1 MAARLTVARIAL
13 RSYPRNLLTRWLRQ
27 RPLVDRPASIVRRWR
42 TAPSG
47 SSPGSRA
54 AQSAWRRR
62 APPSSS
68 RHCTAP
74 PCTAPAVRTAHR
86 QSSAAAREGLV
97 SEVCG
102 ARARLSTMAELV
114 SAVERGG
121 PNRGAGRRRQ
131 EGGDGMC
138 GLSPRG
144 ESRRLLVSRP
154 YEVARRRRG
163 LGQLAQDAG
172 KARACDPTTR
182 SLRNDT
188 CAPKTAREPLQSPLH
203 QRVR

>member
-1 MAARLTVARIAL
+1 MYRK
-13 RSYPRNLLTRWLRQ
+13 
-27 RPLVDRPASIVRRWR
+27 PLVDRPASIVDAGGPRLRAVR
-42 TAPSG
+42 QG
-47 SSPGSRA
+47 HEQLSRLGVA
-54 AQSAWRRR
+54 VLRHHPLDIV
-62 APPSSS
+62 PP
-68 RHCTAP
+68 P

-86 QSSAAAREGLV
+86 QSSASAREGLV

>member
-74 PCTAPAVRTAHR
+74 AVYRPRRPHGSETIVSVGPRRSGERSVWRAR
-86 QSSAAAREGLV
+86 QVIDDG
-97 SEVCG
+97 G
-102 ARARLSTMAELV
+102 ARFGR
-114 SAVERGG
+114 RGG

>member
-13 RSYPRNLLTRWLRQ
+13 RRYPRNLLTRWLRQ

-74 PCTAPAVRTAHR
+74 AVRTAHR
-86 QSSAAAREGLV
+86 QSSASAREGLV

-114 SAVERGG
+114 SAVERGD

-154 YEVARRRRG
+154 YEGG
-163 LGQLAQDAG
+163 LGAPDRTNMASAALFRRSMQKRRVGSKRPRSGRAEAG
-172 KARACDPTTR
+172 PRVRACGANR
-182 SLRNDT
+182 R
-188 CAPKTAREPLQSPLH
+188 AHMA
-203 QRVR
+203 